1 MGLSIAV
8 CIKPV
13 PDPAHY
19 DKIRIDPVRKTV
31 VREGIPTIINP
42 SDKHAI
48 EAALQLRGEGDTVTV
63 ITMAPPNAAETLRD
77 ALAMGADAAI
87 LLTDRAFAGADTWA
101 TSYTLA
107 AGLRKAGVFDIVV
120 TGTESADGATTQVPA
135 QLAEWLG
142 WPHLWNVVK
151 IEKIGAESL
160 KVRTKAEN
168 EWSDYQIGL
177 PCLLVR
183 TKAENEWSDYQI
195 GLPCLLAVSR
205 ESNKPRLTSLM
216 GVMKAKKK
224 SLTVWTRADLDV
236 EDGSLGI
243 GGSPTQPGA
252 IFEPEMGRKGIA
264 LTGDAE
270 EIVNVLVEKLREAG
284 VSIETGDMCGL
295 GGGSV

>member
-48 EAALQLRGEGDTVTV
+48 EAALQLRGEGDTVTI
-63 ITMAPPNAAETLRD
+63 ITMAPPNAEDTLRD

-107 AGLRKAGVFDIVV
+107 AGLKKAGEFDIVV

-142 WPHLWNVVK
+142 WPHLWNAVSM
-151 IEKIGAESL
+151 EKISAESL

-177 PCLLVR
+177 PCLL
-183 TKAENEWSDYQI
+183 
-195 GLPCLLAVSR
+195 AVSR
-205 ESNKPRLTSLM
+205 EANKPRLTSLM

-224 SLTVWTRADLDV
+224 PLTVWTRADLDV

-252 IFEPEMGRKGIA
+252 IFEPEMGRKGIV

-284 VSIETGDMCGL
+284 LSIETGDVCGL

>member
-63 ITMAPPNAAETLRD
+63 ITMAPPNAEDTLRD

-107 AGLRKAGVFDIVV
+107 AGLKKAGEFDIVV

-142 WPHLWNVVK
+142 WPHLWNAVSM
-151 IEKIGAESL
+151 EKISAESL

-177 PCLLVR
+177 PCLL
-183 TKAENEWSDYQI
+183 
-195 GLPCLLAVSR
+195 AVSR
-205 ESNKPRLTSLM
+205 EANKPRLTSLM

-224 SLTVWTRADLDV
+224 PLTVWTRADLDV

-252 IFEPEMGRKGIA
+252 IFEPEMGRKGIV

-284 VSIETGDMCGL
+284 LSIETGDVCGL

>member
-48 EAALQLRGEGDTVTV
+48 EAALQLRGDGDTVTV
-63 ITMAPPNAAETLRD
+63 ITMAPPNAEDTLRD

-107 AGLRKAGVFDIVV
+107 AGLKKAGGFDIVV

-142 WPHLWNVVK
+142 WPHLWNAVSM
-151 IEKIGAESL
+151 EKISAESL

-177 PCLLVR
+177 PCLL
-183 TKAENEWSDYQI
+183 
-195 GLPCLLAVSR
+195 AVAR
-205 ESNKPRLTSLM
+205 EANKPRLTSLM

-224 SLTVWTRADLDV
+224 PLTVWSRADLDV

-252 IFEPEMGRKGIA
+252 IFEPEMGRKGIV

-284 VSIETGDMCGL
+284 LSIETGDVCGL

>member
-63 ITMAPPNAAETLRD
+63 ITMAPPNAEETLRD

-107 AGLRKAGVFDIVV
+107 AGLKKAGEFDIVV

-142 WPHLWNVVK
+142 WPHLWNAVSM
-151 IEKIGAESL
+151 EKISAESL

-177 PCLLVR
+177 PCLL
-183 TKAENEWSDYQI
+183 
-195 GLPCLLAVSR
+195 AVSR
-205 ESNKPRLTSLM
+205 EANKPRLTSLM

-224 SLTVWTRADLDV
+224 PLTVWTRADLDV

-252 IFEPEMGRKGIA
+252 IFEPEMGRKGIV

-284 VSIETGDMCGL
+284 LSIETGDVCGL

>member
-1 MGLSIAV
+1 MS
-8 CIKPV
+8 
-13 PDPAHY
+13 
-19 DKIRIDPVRKTV
+19 
-31 VREGIPTIINP
+31 NP
-42 SDKHAI
+42 SDKRGSGAG
-48 EAALQLRGEGDTVTV
+48 LQLRGEGETVTV
-63 ITMAPPNAAETLRD
+63 ITMAPPNAEETLRD

-107 AGLRKAGVFDIVV
+107 AGLKKAGGFDIVV

-142 WPHLWNVVK
+142 WPHLWNAVSF
-151 IEKIGAESL
+151 EKVSAESL

-177 PCLLVR
+177 PCLL
-183 TKAENEWSDYQI
+183 
-195 GLPCLLAVSR
+195 AVAR
-205 ESNKPRLTSLM
+205 EANKPRLTSLM

-224 SLTVWTRADLDV
+224 PLTVWTRADLDV
-236 EDGSLGI
+236 EDGALGI

-252 IFEPEMGRKGIA
+252 IFEPEMGRKGIV

-284 VSIETGDMCGL
+284 LSIETGDVCGL

>member
-63 ITMAPPNAAETLRD
+63 ITMAPPNAEETLRD

-107 AGLRKAGVFDIVV
+107 AGLKKAGEFDIVV

-142 WPHLWNVVK
+142 WPHLWNAVSM
-151 IEKIGAESL
+151 EKISAESL

-177 PCLLVR
+177 PCLL
-183 TKAENEWSDYQI
+183 
-195 GLPCLLAVSR
+195 AVAR
-205 ESNKPRLTSLM
+205 EANKPRLTSLM

-224 SLTVWTRADLDV
+224 PLTVWTRADLDV

-252 IFEPEMGRKGIA
+252 IFEPEMGRKGIV

-284 VSIETGDMCGL
+284 LSIETGDVCGL

>member
-13 PDPAHY
+13 PDPKNY
-19 DKIRIDPVRKTV
+19 DKIKIDPVKKTV
-31 VREGIPTIINP
+31 VREGIPTILNP
-42 SDKHAI
+42 CDKHAL
-48 EAALQLRGEGDTVTV
+48 EAALQLRGHEGSVTV
-63 ITMAPPNAAETLRD
+63 ITMAPPNAKETLRE

-107 AGLRKAGVFDIVV
+107 AGLRKAGTFDVIF

-135 QLAEWLG
+135 QLSEWLG
-142 WPHLWNVVK
+142 WPHLWNTVSV
-151 IEKIGAESL
+151 EQTGDNQLS
-160 KVRTKAEN
+160 VRTKAET
-168 EWSDYQIGL
+168 EWSDYQI
-177 PCLLVR
+177 
-183 TKAENEWSDYQI
+183 S
-195 GLPCLLAVSR
+195 LPCLLAVSR

-224 SLTVWTRADLDV
+224 PLAVWCRSDLDV
-236 EDGSLGI
+236 DTAAIGI

-252 IFEPEMGRKGIA
+252 IFEPKMGRKGIL

-270 EIVNVLVEKLREAG
+270 DIVAQLVEKLRSAG
-284 VSIETGDMCGL
+284 LSIETGDVCGL

>member
-48 EAALQLRGEGDTVTV
+48 EAALQLRGDGDTVTV
-63 ITMAPPNAAETLRD
+63 ITMAPPNAEDTLRD

-107 AGLRKAGVFDIVV
+107 AGLKKAGGFDIVV

-142 WPHLWNVVK
+142 WPHLWNAVSM
-151 IEKIGAESL
+151 EKVSAESL

-177 PCLLVR
+177 PCLL
-183 TKAENEWSDYQI
+183 
-195 GLPCLLAVSR
+195 AVSR
-205 ESNKPRLTSLM
+205 EANKPRLTSLM

-224 SLTVWTRADLDV
+224 PLTVWTRADLDV

-284 VSIETGDMCGL
+284 LSIETGDVCGL